1 MTTFK
6 DLVQKRRSIRQFTD
20 QEIPSDSLQL
30 ILRAALMS
38 PTSKS
43 QRSWRFIVVDDKDML
58 YKLAHC
64 KAAGAEFLEKA
75 PVAIVVL
82 GNAADD
88 DVWIE
93 DASVAAITMQ
103 YQATDLGLGSCW
115 AQVRNRKMPDGVDS
129 DDILR
134 MLLGYNESYRA
145 VCILGI
151 GYPAL
156 ERKPQDEAKLK
167 WENVQIHKQE
177 E

>member
-103 YQATDLGLGSCW
+103 YQAADLGLGSCW
-115 AQVRNRKMPDGVDS
+115 AQIRNRKMPDGVDS

-156 ERKPQDEAKLK
+156 ERKPQDETKLK